1 MGMTVPTK
9 LTVFGVDCCTDEF
22 LPHPGCCALSLSC
35 HQILF
40 AESADTN
47 TTTTTSSS
55 SSSNTHLLT
64 ISKGGGNSSSSV
76 CLFVHVS
83 ADIND
88 DSHII
93 VPEWALSVLKVTHG
107 TMSVLVEPVFP
118 VIEDTDN
125 ITEVRFVFKAY
136 QSYRHWDNVATS
148 TPFSIPGSW
157 SCGWPEL
164 SKQVVQKM
172 LPVLLHS
179 RRFLIDRSLLV
190 VDILDVG
197 MVSTLKTTVYRFTT
211 NQSILSRCSSF
222 LTAYIF
228 QMFHVQFIGNN
239 NEDMSVRRIIQIA
252 PLLSKKLTVVIPN
265 TEMKVNDVIVDN
277 SPEYQPSYYCLHG
290 FFSTIY
296 RRITSICNA
305 AVLRRPNS
313 SEDSWKGV
321 RSMLISAS
329 EGAGKSSLLLEIQ
342 KGLQAAVK
350 IAGQEESPGV
360 QIVCLS
366 GKGIELRYDR
376 SVPLLSNTNQE
387 DTKPSSPFQSTSAR
401 RRMKIREN
409 LQILMQLLQP
419 QEVQNGGYPTS
430 ISTTTASTTTPLRVI
445 VVIDDLDQILAA
457 NGGTSLEDEAA
468 GDAAR
473 RGTVCLRAAY
483 HLRQLLHDL
492 SIQQSHD
499 ISSCTNEND
508 QIVVIGATRMAINL
522 LPRSHQGAPEFELTL
537 NLTRPA
543 RFDREQL
550 IFNML
555 EGMQT
560 QWVLEELEDDT
571 SDGGHIS
578 VLKPEKSS
586 NMRIWASR
594 MAGLTA
600 GYLPGDLG
608 QVMRR
613 AINTYLGQ
621 MSMANVSETTT
632 TSKNTAEKLQTKPC
646 LSWRSMLAVIASQP
660 PRQLQ
665 QLSSIVAGV
674 GGSDGARTNLTWD
687 DFAGYDDVKQSLQRL
702 INSSKISHTRLKSSQ
717 QTVCDQHDEKN
728 SSHSTTAID
737 SNQLTLRGY
746 LKITTSSMRG
756 IVFHGQPGC
765 GKSFLARIV
774 AAEVS
779 RMIVYVAMFIYLLY

>member
-1 MGMTVPTK
+1 MTMSTT

-22 LPHPGCCALSLSC
+22 LPHPGCCALSSSC
-35 HQILF
+35 LQMLF
-40 AESADTN
+40 AKSIDTN
-47 TTTTTSSS
+47 
-55 SSSNTHLLT
+55 SNNSNNTRLLT
-64 ISKGGGNSSSSV
+64 ISKDGGTSSSSV

-88 DSHII
+88 DNHLII
-93 VPEWALSVLKVTHG
+93 PAWALSVLKVTHG

-118 VIEDTDN
+118 VIEDADD
-125 ITEVRFVFKAY
+125 IAEVRFVYKAY

-148 TPFSIPGSW
+148 TPFSFPGSW

-179 RRFLIDRSLLV
+179 RRFLIDRSLVV
-190 VDILDVG
+190 VDVLDVG
-197 MVSTLKTTVYRFTT
+197 MVRTLKTTSQINPHSPSLFIISY
-211 NQSILSRCSSF
+211 C
-222 LTAYIF
+222 IF

-239 NEDMSVRRIIQIA
+239 NENTSVRHLLQVA
-252 PLLSKKLTVVIPN
+252 PLLSKKLTVIIPN
-265 TEMKVNDVIVDN
+265 TETKVNGVIVDN

-296 RRITSICNA
+296 RRITTICNA

-313 SEDSWKGV
+313 SEDLWKGV
-321 RSMLISAS
+321 CSMLISAS
-329 EGAGKSSLLLEIQ
+329 EGAGKSSLLLEIHQ
-342 KGLQAAVK
+342 GLQAAVRMS
-350 IAGQEESPGV
+350 GQEGNAAV
-360 QIVCLS
+360 QFVCLS
-366 GKGIELRYDR
+366 GKGIELRSDR
-376 SVPLLSNTNQE
+376 YEPLRSNSNQ
-387 DTKPSSPFQSTSAR
+387 DDMKTTSPFQSTSVR
-401 RRMKIREN
+401 RRLKIREN
-409 LQILMQLLQP
+409 LHLLMQLLQP
-419 QEVQNGGYPTS
+419 QESQNEGHPSS
-430 ISTTTASTTTPLRVI
+430 ISMTEVSTTTSLRMIVI
-445 VVIDDLDQILAA
+445 IDDLDNILAA

-492 SIQQSHD
+492 SIQKSHD
-499 ISSCTNEND
+499 ILTRTNEHD
-508 QIVVIGATRMAINL
+508 QIVVIGATRMAINM

-537 NLTRPA
+537 NLIRPA
-543 RFDREQL
+543 RLDREHL
-550 IFNML
+550 ILHML
-555 EGMQT
+555 EAVNT
-560 QWVLEELEDDT
+560 QWVLEELDDDT
-571 SDGGHIS
+571 SDVGHAD
-578 VLKPEKSS
+578 VLKHEKYS
-586 NMRIWASR
+586 NVHVWACR

-621 MSMANVSETTT
+621 MSMANLSVPQT
-632 TSKNTAEKLQTKPC
+632 TSDRTVENALMRPPC

-687 DFAGYDDVKQSLQRL
+687 DFGGYDDIKQSLQRL
-702 INSSKISHTRLKSSQ
+702 INSSKISNTRPTSSQ
-717 QTVCDQHDEKN
+717 QTVLVQHEVN
-728 SSHSTTAID
+728 TGSNVAID
-737 SNQLTLRGY
+737 SKQLTLQGY

-779 RMIVYVAMFIYLLY
+779 I